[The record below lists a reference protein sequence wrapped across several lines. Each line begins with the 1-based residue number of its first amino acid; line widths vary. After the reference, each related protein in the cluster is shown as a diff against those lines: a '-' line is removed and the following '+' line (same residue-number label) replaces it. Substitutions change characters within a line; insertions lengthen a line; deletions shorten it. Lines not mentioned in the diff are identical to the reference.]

1 MVAWAHAC
9 RNLEVCAYAKLSHK
23 SRQDAEETGPIVE
36 MMENKVI
43 ETVGSVRRPRTRDP
57 DHKVP
62 RRCYELN
69 IVHLWGFL
77 M

>member
-1 MVAWAHAC
+1 MAWAHAA
-9 RNLEVCAYAKLSHK
+9 RNPRVCAYAKLSHK

-43 ETVGSVRRPRTRDP
+43 ETVGSVRRPRTRNP

-62 RRCYELN
+62 GRGIELN
-69 IVHLWGFL
+69 IVNVWSLL